1 MKPAI
6 KHLALATALLVTTV
20 ATAQGGHREG
30 EKKSPEERAEHLTA
44 RMTETL
50 DLTPEQTGRVKEINL
65 RYAQALTDVR
75 NEAADPEV
83 KRARAKDLKERRD
96 TELGGVLT
104 TEQYERMKTERARA
118 HQEMKARRKAAEGR
132 PEERPHNE

>member
-6 KHLALATALLVTTV
+6 KHLALATALLVTTS
-20 ATAQGGHREG
+20 ASAQGGHQEG
-30 EKKSPEERAEHLTA
+30 KKSPEEHAEHLTA

-50 DLTPEQTGRVKEINL
+50 GLSPEQTGRVKEINL

-75 NEAADPEV
+75 NEAVDPEV
-83 KRARAKDLKERRD
+83 KRKRAKDLKERRD

-104 TEQYERMKTERARA
+104 TGQYERMKTERARA